1 MSIKYNYV
9 IREVITTAD
18 TIIQAIQTV
27 GYPIVTALACMWYV
41 KYREDKNDTRLDQLN
56 ATHAEEVAALKE
68 ALANNTV
75 ALTELSTLLREGKT

>member
-1 MSIKYNYV
+1 MSIKYNYI
-9 IREVITTAD
+9 IRKEAIAIAD

-41 KYREDKNDTRLDQLN
+41 KYREDKNDNRLDQLN

-75 ALTELSTLLREGKT
+75 ALTELSTLLREGK